1 MWGEKMGNKEMITLL
16 SALLAI
22 SIIVFGVAYILLVN
36 KIKQKNQYAVFITN
50 KKVKSDKFYVLYKYL
65 SQSFFAKRTIRRIK
79 MRYDII
85 YPGDEKKAAIETIKV
100 FFTIWGGCI
109 AVGLFVLVNAIG
121 LYGTAL
127 AFTMIYIIQNE
138 VISIFVEKQELKL
151 LTHLDK
157 YINELRKHY
166 FDYGM
171 VENALYEANESA
183 KNEMQLHGKKIY
195 EVVTSDEK
203 EEEIILYN
211 EQVPNRFLRILLA
224 ICSTTIDFGDKKM
237 PNDETVFLFNLK
249 ELGKEIMIE
258 RLKRE
263 KKANVYM
270 GTTFLTVF
278 PIFSIPFIK
287 SWAISNVEELYT
299 WYNGISG
306 IVVLSLLFILT
317 IGIYNI
323 LGMMKDVASVDDSIH
338 VVLEKIANL
347 PVISRILNNLVQ
359 RNYGNTLRT
368 QDLLK
373 HSGNNVT
380 IKEFY
385 VKKILTAIVCFILGF
400 FLLFIAHDSVRQL
413 QTEYFN
419 NVTSLTSSA
428 TDKQEEEL
436 KRLVKKY
443 TNEYKDKKEIQSK
456 KSEIINKM
464 KSNTEI
470 IKNEY
475 VLELLSDEVIQRVIT
490 YQNQYVKWYEVV
502 FVLVFT
508 IVGYMI
514 PQWSIIIKEKFV
526 QMQME
531 DEVIQ
536 FQSIIL
542 MLIYLDRISTKTI
555 LTWMEN
561 FAVIFKDSIQTCLA
575 DFAHGEDEAL
585 ENLMDEEPFV
595 PFVRII
601 QNLQQADRVGIRKA
615 FNEIAVDRQNYQE
628 KRKQEN
634 EITLKNRGAI
644 ANVIAMIPL
653 SATILFYLAY
663 PFVFNGMQSLMKY
676 TNDIN
681 GMM

>member
-1 MWGEKMGNKEMITLL
+1 
-16 SALLAI
+16 
-22 SIIVFGVAYILLVN
+22 
-36 KIKQKNQYAVFITN
+36 
-50 KKVKSDKFYVLYKYL
+50 
-65 SQSFFAKRTIRRIK
+65 
-79 MRYDII
+79 
-85 YPGDEKKAAIETIKV
+85 
-100 FFTIWGGCI
+100 
-109 AVGLFVLVNAIG
+109 
-121 LYGTAL
+121 
-127 AFTMIYIIQNE
+127 
-138 VISIFVEKQELKL
+138 

>member
-1 MWGEKMGNKEMITLL
+1 
-16 SALLAI
+16 
-22 SIIVFGVAYILLVN
+22 
-36 KIKQKNQYAVFITN
+36 
-50 KKVKSDKFYVLYKYL
+50 
-65 SQSFFAKRTIRRIK
+65 

-317 IGIYNI
+317 IGVYNI
-323 LGMMKDVASVDDSIH
+323 LGMMKDVASVDDSVH

-373 HSGNNVT
+373 HSGNNIT

-400 FLLFIAHDSVRQL
+400 FLLFIAHNSVRQL

-419 NVTSLTSSA
+419 NVTSLTSST

-443 TNEYKDKKEIQSK
+443 TNEYKDKKEIRSK

-561 FAVIFKDSIQTCLA
+561 FAVIFKDSIQTCLSN
-575 DFAHGEDEAL
+575 FPHGEDEAL
-585 ENLMDEEPFV
+585 ENLIEEERFV

-644 ANVIAMIPL
+644 ANFIAMIPL

-663 PFVFNGMQSLMKY
+663 PFIFNGMQSLLKF

-681 GMM
+681 VMM

>member
-1 MWGEKMGNKEMITLL
+1 
-16 SALLAI
+16 
-22 SIIVFGVAYILLVN
+22 
-36 KIKQKNQYAVFITN
+36 
-50 KKVKSDKFYVLYKYL
+50 
-65 SQSFFAKRTIRRIK
+65 

-100 FFTIWGGCI
+100 FLTIWGGCV
-109 AVGLFVLVNAIG
+109 AVGLFVIVNAIG
-121 LYGTAL
+121 IYGTAL

-157 YINELRKHY
+157 YINDLRKHY

-211 EQVPNRFLRILLA
+211 EQIPNRFLRILLA
-224 ICSTTIDFGDKKM
+224 ICSTTIDFGDRKM

-270 GTTFLTVF
+270 GTTFITVF

-306 IVVLSLLFILT
+306 IVVLSLLFVLT

-385 VKKILTAIVCFILGF
+385 VKKILTAIICFILGF
-400 FLLFIAHDSVRQL
+400 FLLFIAHNSVRQL

-475 VLELLSDEVIQRVIT
+475 VLELLSDEVIQRVVT

-585 ENLMDEEPFV
+585 ENLMEEEPFV

-653 SATILFYLAY
+653 GATILFYLAY
-663 PFVFNGMQSLMKY
+663 PFIFNGMQSLMKY

>member
-22 SIIVFGVAYILLVN
+22 SIIAFGVAYILLVN

-50 KKVKSDKFYVLYKYL
+50 KKVKSNKFYVLYKYL
-65 SQSFFAKRTIRRIK
+65 SQSFFAKRTIRKIK

-100 FFTIWGGCI
+100 FLTIWGGCV
-109 AVGLFVLVNAIG
+109 AVGLFVIVNAIG
-121 LYGTAL
+121 IYGTAL

-157 YINELRKHY
+157 YINDLRKHY

-211 EQVPNRFLRILLA
+211 EQIPNRFLRILLA
-224 ICSTTIDFGDKKM
+224 ICSTTIDFGDRKM

-270 GTTFLTVF
+270 GTTFITVF

-306 IVVLSLLFILT
+306 IVVLSLLFVLT

-385 VKKILTAIVCFILGF
+385 VKKILTAIICFILGF
-400 FLLFIAHDSVRQL
+400 FLLFIAHNSVRQL

-475 VLELLSDEVIQRVIT
+475 VLELLSDEVIQRVVT

-585 ENLMDEEPFV
+585 ENLMEEEPFV

-653 SATILFYLAY
+653 GATILFSISIY
-663 PFVFNGMQSLMKY
+663 F
-676 TNDIN
+676 
-681 GMM
+681 

>member
-1 MWGEKMGNKEMITLL
+1 
-16 SALLAI
+16 
-22 SIIVFGVAYILLVN
+22 
-36 KIKQKNQYAVFITN
+36 
-50 KKVKSDKFYVLYKYL
+50 
-65 SQSFFAKRTIRRIK
+65 

-100 FFTIWGGCI
+100 FLTIWGGCV
-109 AVGLFVLVNAIG
+109 AVGLFVIVNAIG
-121 LYGTAL
+121 IYGTAL

-157 YINELRKHY
+157 YINDLRKHY

-171 VENALYEANESA
+171 VENALYEANETA

-195 EVVTSDEK
+195 EVVTSNEK
-203 EEEIILYN
+203 EEEILLYN
-211 EQVPNRFLRILLA
+211 EQITNRFLRILLA

-237 PNDETVFLFNLK
+237 SNDETVFLFNLK
-249 ELGKEIMIE
+249 ELGKEITIE
-258 RLKRE
+258 KLKRE

-270 GTTFLTVF
+270 GTTFLTIF

-400 FLLFIAHDSVRQL
+400 FLLFIAHNSVRQL

-475 VLELLSDEVIQRVIT
+475 VLELLSDEVIQRVVT

-585 ENLMDEEPFV
+585 ENLMEEEPFV

-644 ANVIAMIPL
+644 ANFIAMIPL

-663 PFVFNGMQSLMKY
+663 PFIFNGMQSLMKY

>member
-22 SIIVFGVAYILLVN
+22 SIIAFGVAYILLVN

-50 KKVKSDKFYVLYKYL
+50 KKVKSNKFYVLYKYL
-65 SQSFFAKRTIRRIK
+65 SQSFFAKRTIRKIK

-100 FFTIWGGCI
+100 FLTIWGGCV
-109 AVGLFVLVNAIG
+109 AVGLFVIVNAIG
-121 LYGTAL
+121 IYGTAL

-157 YINELRKHY
+157 YINDLRKHY

-211 EQVPNRFLRILLA
+211 EQIPNRFLRILLA
-224 ICSTTIDFGDKKM
+224 ICSTTIDFGDRKM

-270 GTTFLTVF
+270 GTTFITVF

-306 IVVLSLLFILT
+306 IVVLSLLFVLT

-385 VKKILTAIVCFILGF
+385 VKKILTAIICFILGF
-400 FLLFIAHDSVRQL
+400 FLLFIAHNSVRQL

-475 VLELLSDEVIQRVIT
+475 VLELLSDEVIQRVVT

-585 ENLMDEEPFV
+585 ENLMEEEPFV

-653 SATILFYLAY
+653 GATILFYLAY
-663 PFVFNGMQSLMKY
+663 PFIFNGMQSLMKY